1 MPRQM
6 PWQHPRPDNE
16 KTWHA
21 TRQPPVAWVPTMA
34 IGRERATSLGASG
47 WRERDAPPSCRC
59 HPGMVWWSPHRTTG
73 ETMSLDG
80 YDLEEAY
87 EIHGPQEARE
97 MYGAWAET
105 YDESFGR
112 AWGYIAPREIAAI
125 LRAEIDPRAAILDIG
140 AGTGLVAEHLRGL
153 TVDAIDITPEMLDV
167 ARPKGLYR
175 SLRLGDLTQPL
186 DIPDS
191 SYDAI
196 VSCGTFTHGHVGPE
210 CLPELLRI
218 TRPGAVF
225 ACGTIGPV
233 LDGAGFGSAL
243 ARLVAAGRITPVAWR
258 DIPIYEGAEHPH
270 KDDRG
275 LVMVFRK
282 L

>member
-1 MPRQM
+1 
-6 PWQHPRPDNE
+6 
-16 KTWHA
+16 
-21 TRQPPVAWVPTMA
+21 
-34 IGRERATSLGASG
+34 
-47 WRERDAPPSCRC
+47 
-59 HPGMVWWSPHRTTG
+59 
-73 ETMSLDG
+73 MSLDG

-87 EIHGPQEARE
+87 EINGPDEARR
-97 MYGAWAET
+97 MYGAWAES

-112 AWGYIAPREIAAI
+112 AWGYVAPREIAAI
-125 LRAEIDPRAAILDIG
+125 LKAEIAPSAEILDIG

-153 TVDAIDITPEMLDV
+153 TVDAIDITPEMLNV
-167 ARPKGLYR
+167 SRGKGLYR
-175 SLRLGDLTQPL
+175 TLMLGDLTKAL
-186 DIPDS
+186 DIPDA
-191 SYDAI
+191 SYDAV

-210 CLPELLRI
+210 CFPELLRI
-218 TRPGAVF
+218 TKAGAVF

-243 ARLVAAGRITPVAWR
+243 ARLVAAGRITPIAWR

-282 L
+282 VC